1 MATIDP
7 AGRRVIS
14 LQDPRTG
21 SSGAAALAWLRAMH
35 FGEAFGPPWRMA
47 VCIGGLLL
55 PLLAVTGVTQWV
67 LRRRI
72 RNRVALQRVAALQ
85 VVAE

>member
-1 MATIDP
+1 
-7 AGRRVIS
+7 
-14 LQDPRTG
+14 
-21 SSGAAALAWLRAMH
+21 
-35 FGEAFGPPWRMA
+35 
-47 VCIGGLLL
+47 
-55 PLLAVTGVTQWV
+55 VTGVTQWV